1 MTPLNL
7 LIIISAIILIS
18 FIVEQLLAMLN
29 NSRMSDPIP
38 DLLRDVY
45 EEDRYRKSQDYH
57 QANHVFSLLKDTLST
72 LLILA
77 MLWLG
82 GFAWIDSIVGNYTG
96 NAIWQGLFF
105 FGLLGLA
112 SSLLSLP
119 FDIYH
124 TFIIEEK
131 FGFNRTT
138 PGTFIKDLLKGWFLA
153 ILLGGGMLA
162 GIIALYLATGPNF
175 WLIAWVMVTVFM
187 LLLTYFY
194 SSVIVPLFNKQT
206 PLAQGPLRE
215 EIEAFAMKT
224 NFNLSGIFVIDGSKR
239 STKANAYFSGF
250 GRRKR
255 IVLFDTLILDHT
267 TEELVAVLAHEIG
280 HNKYRHT
287 LKGMVAGIIQTGVM
301 LGLFSLIAN
310 NPLLSE
316 ALGAASPGFH
326 LALMAF
332 ALLYSPVSQV
342 TGLITNIY
350 SRKHEYQ
357 ADAFAAN
364 NYGATYL
371 ITALKKLSKS
381 NLSNLTPHPAY
392 VFVNYSHPPLL
403 NRLEALIKMN
413 GLRHITK
420 KE

>member
-1 MTPLNL
+1 MTPLTL
-7 LIIISAIILIS
+7 LIIITIIIIAS
-18 FIVEQLLAMLN
+18 FIAEQLLALLN
-29 NSRMSDPIP
+29 YSRMSYPIP

-57 QANHVFSLLKDTLST
+57 QANFVFSVVKDSLST
-72 LLILA
+72 LIILA
-77 MLWLG
+77 MLWFG
-82 GFAWIDSIVGNYTG
+82 GFAYIDSFVIAFTG
-96 NAIWQGLFF
+96 NAIWQGLAF

-119 FDIYH
+119 FDVYH
-124 TFIIEEK
+124 TFVIEEK

-138 PGTFIKDLLKGWFLA
+138 LVTFIKDLLKGWLLA
-153 ILLGGGMLA
+153 ILFGGGILGA
-162 GIIALYLATGPNF
+162 IIALYKATGPNF
-175 WLIAWVMVTVFM
+175 WFIAWAMVTGFM

-194 SSVIVPLFNKQT
+194 SSLIVPLFNKQK
-206 PLAQGPLRE
+206 PLEQGPLRE
-215 EIEAFAMKT
+215 AIEVFAQKT
-224 NFNLSGIFVIDGSKR
+224 DFNLSGIFVIDGSKR

-255 IVLFDTLILDHT
+255 IVLYDTLISDHS
-267 TEELVAVLAHEIG
+267 TEELVAILAHEIG
-280 HNKYRHT
+280 HYKYHHT
-287 LKGMVAGIIQTGVM
+287 LKGMVAGIFQTGVM
-301 LGLFSLIAN
+301 LGLFSLIAG

-316 ALGAASPGFH
+316 ALGVAHPAFH
-326 LALMAF
+326 LALMTF

-342 TGLITNIY
+342 TGLIMNIF

-357 ADAFAAN
+357 ADAFAAT
-364 NYGATYL
+364 NYNTEHL

-403 NRLEALIKMN
+403 KRLEALVR
-413 GLRHITK
+413 LSH
-420 KE
+420 

>member
-1 MTPLNL
+1 MTPLDL
-7 LIIISAIILIS
+7 LIIITAIILVS
-18 FIVEQLLAMLN
+18 FIVEQFLAILN
-29 NSRMSDPIP
+29 YARMSYPLP
-38 DLLRDVY
+38 DLLRDIY
-45 EEDRYRKSQDYH
+45 EADRYRKSQDY
-57 QANHVFSLLKDTLST
+57 QRANYVFSVIKDSLST
-72 LLILA
+72 FVIIA

-82 GFAWIDSIVGNYTG
+82 GFGWINTLVYELTG
-96 NAIWQGLFF
+96 NAIWQGLAF

-119 FDIYH
+119 FDVYH

-138 PGTFIKDLLKGWFLA
+138 LATFIKDLLKGWFLA

-175 WLIAWVMVTVFM
+175 WLIAWVMATMFM

-194 SSVIVPLFNKQT
+194 SSVIVPLFNKQM
-206 PLAQGPLRE
+206 PLEQGPLRDA
-215 EIEAFAMKT
+215 IEAFAQKT
-224 NFNLSGIFVIDGSKR
+224 DFTLSGIFIIDGSKR

-255 IVLFDTLILDHT
+255 IVLYDTLIRDHT

-280 HNKYRHT
+280 HYKYHHT
-287 LKGMVAGIIQTGVM
+287 LKGMVAGVLQTGVM
-301 LGLFSLIAN
+301 LGLFSLIVA

-316 ALGAASPGFH
+316 ALGAERPGFH
-326 LALMAF
+326 LALLAF

-342 TGLITNIY
+342 TSLVMNIY

-357 ADAFAAN
+357 ADAFAAT
-364 NYGATYL
+364 NYDAGHL
-371 ITALKKLSKS
+371 IMALKKLSKN

-403 NRLEALIKMN
+403 KRLEALIR
-413 GLRHITK
+413 LSR
-420 KE
+420 